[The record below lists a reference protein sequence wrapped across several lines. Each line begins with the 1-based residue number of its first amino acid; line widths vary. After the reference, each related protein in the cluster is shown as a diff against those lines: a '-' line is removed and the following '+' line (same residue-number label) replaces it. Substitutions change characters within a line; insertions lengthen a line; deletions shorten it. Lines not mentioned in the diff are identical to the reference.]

1 MIYIYTMV
9 YSSKVSKVSKVS
21 KLLLL
26 PLTNGFLWQQRSY
39 TKTIGQKSIDVYE
52 ARNAKTS
59 MIFFTGLFNQMPNF
73 IYSDLLKSLS
83 QEGITCYS
91 LQDSID
97 AKVYSFIESNTKT
110 STPVIAAHSSGS
122 VPALE
127 LASIAPI
134 EKIIL
139 FDPVGL
145 PSIPPHQYTLKR
157 ATDIMFVNAELSY
170 EWRGL
175 SDIPFI
181 PSTFAIT
188 EKDLD
193 TPANISCI
201 SSKYHGHGDILNNF
215 WADVSASTGII
226 RGHEERDER
235 VNQNYRDWII
245 EQVVSFIEDDTN
257 QDTNQQDTSQQDTNQ
272 QDTTSLTSLT
282 SLTENENISNGNVT
296 VHSV

>member
-1 MIYIYTMV
+1 MV
-9 YSSKVSKVSKVS
+9 YSSKIS

-39 TKTIGQKSIDVYE
+39 TKTIGQKNIDVYE

-83 QEGITCYS
+83 REGITCYS
-91 LQDSID
+91 VQDSVD

-110 STPVIAAHSSGS
+110 STPVVAAHSSGS

-145 PSIPPHQYTLKR
+145 PSIPPQQYNLKR
-157 ATDIMFVNAELSY
+157 ATDVMFVNAELSY

-181 PSTFAIT
+181 PSTFSIT
-188 EKDLD
+188 EKDLN
-193 TPANISCI
+193 TPANISCV
-201 SSKYHGHGDILNNF
+201 SSKDHGHGDILNNF

-257 QDTNQQDTSQQDTNQ
+257 QQDTNQ
-272 QDTTSLTSLT
+272 QDTSLT
-282 SLTENENISNGNVT
+282 SLTENENISNDNVAI
-296 VHSV
+296 HSV